1 MWDNG
6 LSFHSVPSSPLC
18 FDRLM
23 SVCSKHDP
31 LHLSPAM
38 LLPFKTSWWFS
49 GVLVCRK
56 SSWPPLWRDQLSRQ
70 QGLKTGTMRPF
81 SSFDRQPS
89 TQTAEAFVSRKPRCR
104 SSPCA
109 LAVFGC
115 FWLLLVLREG
125 REQRL
130 CVYLCVRTWLT
141 AIKGKSTL

>member
-1 MWDNG
+1 MA
-6 LSFHSVPSSPLC
+6 SVFTVCHQARSALTDSCLCAVNMTPSTSLLLC
-18 FDRLM
+18 
-23 SVCSKHDP
+23 C
-31 LHLSPAM
+31 
-38 LLPFKTSWWFS
+38 LPFKTSWWFS

-130 CVYLCVRTWLT
+130 CVFLCVRTWLT